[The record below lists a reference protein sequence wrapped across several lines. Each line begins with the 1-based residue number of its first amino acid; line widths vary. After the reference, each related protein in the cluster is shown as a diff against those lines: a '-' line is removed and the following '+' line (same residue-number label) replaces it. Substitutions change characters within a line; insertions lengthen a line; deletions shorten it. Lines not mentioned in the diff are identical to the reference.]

1 MNPIS
6 ESIETIMS
14 KDPAA
19 RTRLEVVLCYP
30 GFHAVTVHL
39 LSHALWQRQ
48 LTTLARVLSHLAR
61 VYTGIEIHP
70 GATIGRRVFIDH
82 GMGVVIGETAVIG
95 DDVVI
100 YQGVT
105 LGAGAAARMG
115 AKSRGQK
122 RHPTL
127 CNGVVVG
134 SNAEVQ
140 GDIVLGENVR
150 VASGSIVLKDVPAD
164 SVVVGVP
171 GRVISQNGHRVPNES
186 IDIEAEAIRGL
197 KDSINRLQTQLVELN
212 DKLMMYTG
220 TPSVPSIQSLQDEHD
235 GDDPSKDPVEI
246 FLHGA
251 GI

>member
-1 MNPIS
+1 
-6 ESIETIMS
+6 
-14 KDPAA
+14 
-19 RTRLEVVLCYP
+19 
-30 GFHAVTVHL
+30 
-39 LSHALWQRQ
+39 
-48 LTTLARVLSHLAR
+48 
-61 VYTGIEIHP
+61 
-70 GATIGRRVFIDH
+70 
-82 GMGVVIGETAVIG
+82 
-95 DDVVI
+95 
-100 YQGVT
+100 
-105 LGAGAAARMG
+105 
-115 AKSRGQK
+115 
-122 RHPTL
+122 
-127 CNGVVVG
+127 VVVG

>member
-1 MNPIS
+1 MPLNLI
-6 ESIETIMS
+6 IETIENIMA

-19 RTRLEVVLCYP
+19 RTRLEIVLCYP
-30 GFHAVTVHL
+30 GFHAYTVHL
-39 LSHALWQRQ
+39 LSHALWNRQ
-48 LTTLARVLSHLAR
+48 LTTLARFLSHISR
-61 VYTGIEIHP
+61 VLTGIEIHP
-70 GATIGRRVFIDH
+70 GATLGRRVFIDH

-127 CNGVVVG
+127 ANGVIVG

-140 GDIVLGENVR
+140 GDIVVGENAR
-150 VASGSIVLKDVPAD
+150 VASGSIVLKDVPPD

-171 GRVISQNGHRVPNES
+171 GRVIFQNGQRVPDEA
-186 IDIEAEAIRGL
+186 IDIEAEAIKSL
-197 KDSINRLQTQLVELN
+197 KDSITTLQTQIVQLN
-212 DKLMMYTG
+212 EKLMIYTG
-220 TPSVPSIQSLQDEHD
+220 TPSVPSLNDKGKKAADCAHD
-235 GDDPSKDPVEI
+235 AVEI